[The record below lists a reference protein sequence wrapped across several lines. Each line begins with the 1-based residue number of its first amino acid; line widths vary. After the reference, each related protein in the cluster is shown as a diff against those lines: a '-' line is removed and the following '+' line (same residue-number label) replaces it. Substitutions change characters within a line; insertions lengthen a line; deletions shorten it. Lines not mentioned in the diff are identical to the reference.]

1 MSEPMPEP
9 MSESTQQNDRVNTPL
24 LTLITQQSLDEDY
37 LHVADRKAA
46 ERAAA
51 GGDGPTRSRP
61 HRTAAVV
68 VAAFGL
74 LVTVAALQT
83 SARAGISNESRATL
97 VGQIDARRDGV
108 ADLQRR
114 IVSLREL
121 NVGLQDH
128 LDQVTSDEQTSA
140 NRAQRLGAVSGFRAV
155 TGPGVRVTVDDDP
168 SGVPDG
174 KVKDTDLRLLVNGLW
189 RAGAEAIS
197 INGMRL
203 TSRSA
208 IRNSSIV
215 IHVNFTSL
223 SPPYV
228 VSAIGDKDTL
238 QAKLLDTASGRRFFE
253 LPGQVGIVAT
263 MDNVDQLSLPA
274 APTKL
279 LQLRSAVEGTAQ
291 QNLHQP
297 QKETAP

>member
-1 MSEPMPEP
+1 MSEP
-9 MSESTQQNDRVNTPL
+9 TLGQVRQHDRVSTPL

-37 LHVADRKAA
+37 LHVAERKAA

-51 GGDGPTRSRP
+51 GGDGPRRSRP

-83 SARAGISNESRATL
+83 SARAGVDDAGRASLVSR
-97 VGQIDARRDGV
+97 IDEGRAGV
-108 ADLQRR
+108 AELQRQ
-114 IVSLREL
+114 IVKLREL
-121 NVGLQDH
+121 NVGLQDN
-128 LDQVTSDEQTSA
+128 LDEVTTTEQA
-140 NRAQRLGAVSGFRAV
+140 AQNRNVRLGAVSGFRAV

-168 SGVPDG
+168 SGIPG
-174 KVKDTDLRLLVNGLW
+174 GEVKDTDLRLLVNGLW

-203 TSRSA
+203 TARSA
-208 IRNSSIV
+208 IRNSGIV
-215 IHVNFTSL
+215 VRVNFQAL

-238 QAKLLDTASGRRFFE
+238 QGKLLDTASGRQFFD
-253 LPGQVGIVAT
+253 LPNQVGIVVD

-274 APTKL
+274 APSKL
-279 LQLRSAVEGTAQ
+279 LRLRSAVQGTAQ
-291 QNLHQP
+291 QKLNQP
-297 QKETAP
+297 QKETEP